1 MAVLI
6 SRFVNVPH
14 CKCLSCPI
22 PLTRQIQQGSHQH
35 QLPSAWLRGCT
46 NNKEHTPTSNNSFF
60 FFVRLSPICW
70 KSRPSQPS
78 PLLTFILLANCV
90 ALCHCL
96 FPHPLFPS
104 VTPPPTPPHSLLTVS
119 IFHLSSV
126 TCSSS
131 VSASVSNKQLFFQPS
146 PVTGSLPLTHIFS
159 SSISSVF
166 NSKMLPFHS
175 TQLITWM
182 WMNTSRRCPPSGR
195 LAHCTICIC

>member
-96 FPHPLFPS
+96 FPHPLFPP
-104 VTPPPTPPHSLLTVS
+104 VDPPPPHSLLTVS

-131 VSASVSNKQLFFQPS
+131 VSASVSNKQLFFSAQPS
-146 PVTGSLPLTHIFS
+146 HW
-159 SSISSVF
+159 ISPPHSHLF
-166 NSKMLPFHS
+166 LFH
-175 TQLITWM
+175 
-182 WMNTSRRCPPSGR
+182 
-195 LAHCTICIC
+195 